1 MFDKFEMIDDMI
13 KKIDALADARGLN
26 RCISLIEL
34 AQQLRA
40 LSEGLKK
47 DDAATAEKVELLE
60 TQLKAATAPEAKDG
74 ETVVGGEKYNIDMTE
89 VSGDGDH
96 PAE

>member
-13 KKIDALADARGLN
+13 RKIDALADTHGLN

-47 DDAATAEKVELLE
+47 DDAATAEKVALLE
-60 TQLKAATAPEAKDG
+60 KQLKAATAPEAKDG
-74 ETVVGGEKYNIDMTE
+74 ETVVGGGEYHIGMEE
-89 VSGDGDH
+89 V
-96 PAE
+96 

>member
-40 LSEGLKK
+40 LL
-47 DDAATAEKVELLE
+47 ALL
-60 TQLKAATAPEAKDG
+60 
-74 ETVVGGEKYNIDMTE
+74 
-89 VSGDGDH
+89 
-96 PAE
+96 PA

>member
-1 MFDKFEMIDDMI
+1 MFDKYEMIESMI
-13 KKIDALADARGLN
+13 RRLDALADARGLN
-26 RCISLIEL
+26 RCVMQIEL

-60 TQLKAATAPEAKDG
+60 KQLKAATAPEAKDG
-74 ETVVGGEKYNIDMTE
+74 ETVVGGGEYHIGME
-89 VSGDGDH
+89 EA
-96 PAE
+96 AEG

>member
-13 KKIDALADARGLN
+13 RKIDALADARGLN

-47 DDAATAEKVELLE
+47 DDAATAEKVALLE
-60 TQLKAATAPEAKDG
+60 KQLKAATTPEAKADVA
-74 ETVVGGEKYNIDMTE
+74 VVGGEEYNIDMTE